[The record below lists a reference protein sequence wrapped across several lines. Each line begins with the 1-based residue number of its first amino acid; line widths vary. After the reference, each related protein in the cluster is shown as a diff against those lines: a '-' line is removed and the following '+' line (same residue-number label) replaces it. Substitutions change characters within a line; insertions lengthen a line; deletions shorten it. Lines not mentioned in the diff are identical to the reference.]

1 MKFAEGSFRALV
13 IGLHTAFQN
22 DFRSRRKGK
31 PGSFAAHDCDRLFEN
46 RAHIVVLAHPERDLN
61 TRDEVTERVT
71 AKHNSNGERL
81 AGLLILLVMDAA
93 MLSRDHV
100 DRDMATVMDH
110 HSVGAG
116 VHPIRIEVPR
126 HDRAAGANV
135 ASAVQFVPERR
146 WKSQHIDFSALLDI
160 LEHRSAL
167 HDNRLAFCCLGLPD
181 AWLVA

>member
-1 MKFAEGSFRALV
+1 MPIAPTLASLAADLESGRTTARKLVEDCLARIAEPAGEGSRTF
-13 IGLHTAFQN
+13 I
-22 DFRSRRKGK
+22 
-31 PGSFAAHDCDRLFEN
+31 
-46 RAHIVVLAHPERDLN
+46 
-61 TRDEVTERVT
+61 
-71 AKHNSNGERL
+71 
-81 AGLLILLVMDAA
+81 
-93 MLSRDHV
+93 HV